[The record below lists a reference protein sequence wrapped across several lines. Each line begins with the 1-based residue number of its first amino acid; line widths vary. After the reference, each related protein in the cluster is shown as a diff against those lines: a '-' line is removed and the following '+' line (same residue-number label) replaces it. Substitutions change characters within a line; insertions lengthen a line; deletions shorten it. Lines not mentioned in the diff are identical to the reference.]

1 MRIVEL
7 LIEELEELS
16 GFTEVALV
24 KDPAIELPFF
34 AFKENNVEDAIAFQ
48 TIKQL
53 VKDQFVERLPGE
65 SRDDYMGRCIP
76 VLKSEGFPEDQALA
90 ICYDTF
96 DIDVSTLPDYNNNIS
111 GSINY
116 EFESFTD
123 YPQSA
128 TNAAKRALEWRDEHP
143 DQGCLTRVGWARA
156 NQLANREPISE
167 ETIARMASFARHLQ
181 HEDVPFSEGCGGLA
195 VAAWGGRAGIQ
206 WAQRKLEEIR
216 EGLSQEFSYFNDL
229 PDNIQD
235 KLLENLSNTGISR
248 EKLQKDGY
256 VIEDYEESPNLTF
269 ALPTKADANP
279 DKPTNDTSGNFK
291 ILYEYD
297 VRAGKGPKIQ
307 SNTRDFCRR
316 LIGLNLLF
324 RKEDIDRL
332 TIKGANSEEFGFYNI
347 FRYKGSFNC
356 RHFWRKKRVYQ
367 KQEENPASIKSITS
381 RISDL
386 PSANVAP
393 GVNSSIGDSET
404 VAFSKYNF
412 GMDED
417 KKIVVGPLMVPNRLI
432 FRVDENDEPYYVY
445 FSEDTIKKISQK
457 MMKEKLL
464 DKMNLE
470 HDPGSPIDG
479 HMIETW
485 IVEDEMNDKSNSY
498 GMNLPKGTWVG
509 AYQINDND
517 TWDLVK
523 NGTVTGFSLEGFFES
538 KAIQN

>member
-7 LIEELEELS
+7 LIEELEDMS

-34 AFKENNVEDAIAFQ
+34 AFKENKVEDAIAFEI
-48 TIKQL
+48 IKQL
-53 VKDQFVERLPGE
+53 MKDEFVEKLPGE
-65 SRDDYMGRCIP
+65 SRDDYMGRCLP
-76 VLKSEGFPEDQALA
+76 KLKSEGFPEDQALA
-90 ICYDTF
+90 ICYDSF
-96 DIDVSTLPDYNNNIS
+96 DIDVSTLPGYDNNIS

-116 EFESFTD
+116 EFESFND
-123 YPQSA
+123 YPESA
-128 TNAAKRALEWRDEHP
+128 VNAAKRALEWRDSHP
-143 DQGCLTRVGWARA
+143 ENDCGTRVGWARA
-156 NQLANREPISE
+156 NQLANRRPISE

-181 HEDVPFSEGCGGLA
+181 HEDVPYSEGCGGLMID
-195 VAAWGGRAGIQ
+195 AWGGRAGIE

-216 EGLSQEFSYFNDL
+216 EGLSQEFSHFNDL
-229 PDNIQD
+229 PSNIQE
-235 KLLENLSNTGISR
+235 KLLENLSKTGISR
-248 EKLQKDGY
+248 DSLVKDGY

-269 ALPTKADANP
+269 ALPTKSSANP

-291 ILYEYD
+291 ILYEYS
-297 VRAGKGPKIQ
+297 GPKD
-307 SNTRDFCRR
+307 SKNRSFCRR
-316 LIGLNLLF
+316 LLDLDLLF
-324 RKEDIDRL
+324 RKEDIDRM
-332 TIKGANSEEFGFYNI
+332 TIQGANSEEFGFYNI

-356 RHFWRKKRVYQ
+356 RHIWRKKRVYQ
-367 KQEENPASIKSITS
+367 KQEQNPSSIKSIIP
-381 RISDL
+381 RIADL

-432 FRVDENDEPYYVY
+432 FRVDENNEPYYVF
-445 FSEDTIKKISQK
+445 FSEETIKKLSQK

-485 IVEDEMNDKSNSY
+485 IIEDEMNDKSNSY

-509 AYQINDND
+509 AYQIEDNEV
-517 TWDLVK
+517 WNLVK

-538 KAIQN
+538 KKIQ